1 MSRALSVVL
10 ASSSRK
16 TNKLSSSTKRAT
28 IDRAGAT
35 LTKLPS
41 SLVDRSPSV
50 ALAYTYLGDAVW
62 ELYARQHMILKR
74 VKSSEGASGSGRAIR
89 PQEGVSKGWCSAKAM
104 HAHLGRLL
112 EQDFLNDDELAV
124 LKWGRDFGHES
135 RAGHKG
141 DVHRDASA
149 LEALVAYLYLFD
161 NERLHQV
168 LAACGMT
175 ICGKPLSGLTG
186 VDDAVVEAMDALN
199 VDDSLQVIE

>member
-1 MSRALSVVL
+1 
-10 ASSSRK
+10 
-16 TNKLSSSTKRAT
+16 
-28 IDRAGAT
+28 
-35 LTKLPS
+35 
-41 SLVDRSPSV
+41 
-50 ALAYTYLGDAVW
+50 
-62 ELYARQHMILKR
+62 
-74 VKSSEGASGSGRAIR
+74 
-89 PQEGVSKGWCSAKAM
+89 M